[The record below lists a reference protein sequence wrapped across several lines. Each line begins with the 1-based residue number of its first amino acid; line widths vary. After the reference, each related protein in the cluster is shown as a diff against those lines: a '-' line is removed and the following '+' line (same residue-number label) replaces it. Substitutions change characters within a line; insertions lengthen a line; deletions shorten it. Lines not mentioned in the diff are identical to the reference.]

1 MAKKDWLC
9 WLGIHRYI
17 LINQTVE
24 YYNTPENED
33 KCIYE
38 QKICIR
44 CGHKID
50 EMAELEAYRAQ
61 RRQDREKAHQMWKEN
76 EK

>member
-1 MAKKDWLC
+1 MTKKDWLC
-9 WLGIHRYI
+9 WLGIHHYV

-24 YYNTPENED
+24 WWNAPDN
-33 KCIYE
+33 KSIYE

-44 CGHKID
+44 CGDKID
-50 EMAELEAYRAQ
+50 EIAELEAYRIQ
-61 RRQDREKAHQMWKEN
+61 RRQDREKAHQMWKES